1 MQILFLQLFNCR
13 CVSPVNIES
22 LRTDLTTD
30 QERRII
36 PKIIEMGYV
45 DKSET
50 IEKKLQSLDHKVKFS
65 LDQKDTHQQQYLRKP
80 R

>member
-1 MQILFLQLFNCR
+1 M
-13 CVSPVNIES
+13 NIES

-36 PKIIEMGYV
+36 IKIIEMGYV

-50 IEKKLQSLDHKVKFS
+50 IEKKLQSLDHKVEFS
-65 LDQKDTHQQQYLRKP
+65 LDQKDTHQQQHLRKP

>member
-22 LRTDLTTD
+22 LMTDLTTD
-30 QERRII
+30 QKRRII
-36 PKIIEMGYV
+36 PKIIEMAYV

-50 IEKKLQSLDHKVKFS
+50 IEKKLHDE
-65 LDQKDTHQQQYLRKP
+65 
-80 R
+80 

>member
-1 MQILFLQLFNCR
+1 MWGLGTGINGQDLSL
-13 CVSPVNIES
+13 PVNIES

-36 PKIIEMGYV
+36 IKIIEMGYV

-50 IEKKLQSLDHKVKFS
+50 IEKKLQSLDHKVEFS
-65 LDQKDTHQQQYLRKP
+65 LDQKDTHQ
-80 R
+80 

>member
-1 MQILFLQLFNCR
+1 MHILFLQLFSCR
-13 CVSPVNIES
+13 YVSPVNIES

-36 PKIIEMGYV
+36 IKIIEMGYV

-50 IEKKLQSLDHKVKFS
+50 IEKKLQSLDHKS
-65 LDQKDTHQQQYLRKP
+65 
-80 R
+80 

>member
-1 MQILFLQLFNCR
+1 M
-13 CVSPVNIES
+13 NIES

-36 PKIIEMGYV
+36 IKIIEMGYV

-50 IEKKLQSLDHKVKFS
+50 IGKKLQSLDHKVEFS
-65 LDQKDTHQQQYLRKP
+65 LDQKDTHQ
-80 R
+80 